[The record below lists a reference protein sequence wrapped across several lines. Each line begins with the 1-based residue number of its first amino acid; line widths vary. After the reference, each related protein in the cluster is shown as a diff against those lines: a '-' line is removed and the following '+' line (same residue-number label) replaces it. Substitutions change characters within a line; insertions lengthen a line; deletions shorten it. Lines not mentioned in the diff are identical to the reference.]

1 MLNLAS
7 LKTPGVYIDEVALF
21 PPSVAQVATAI
32 PAFIGYTKKALK
44 DGNELKEMPTRISS
58 MPEYELYFGGAP
70 NASIEVT
77 LDNSDRVYKVSPTPK
92 WYLYNSLRMFYANGG
107 GACYIISLG
116 DYSKSIDQDEFIN
129 ALESLKKWD
138 EPTLIVMPDLVAAT
152 TEDVFNAVSQAAI
165 SLCAEMQD
173 RFAILDVYKGNEP
186 RTFDDND
193 VITKFRDGIGINE
206 LKYAAAYYPSLRTS
220 LPFKFNF
227 SNLVIK
233 REGNI
238 NEIFLSSLTSDSDIL
253 NKIKQAEALKDDLKL
268 DALNNL
274 LGDSTYKTLKNPDGA
289 NDDEKKA
296 NAKQAVIDFSAAF
309 KALAGW
315 KYIEDLLTPTEKNS
329 KKVLTTDKFFEL
341 YTAVGKSE
349 GAKLERLES
358 AVVALDLTTLTIH
371 HLQEALIPL
380 LTDIQAHIGR
390 FVNELQNR
398 ADALDL
404 QLATIFPVYGNIVN
418 AIRKEGVVVPPSGA
432 IAGIYAKTDETRG
445 VWKAPANVS
454 LSNVIEPVVK
464 ITDKEQE
471 DLNVDVNSGKSI
483 NAIRHFTG
491 KGTLVWGARTLAGN
505 DNEWRYVPVRRF
517 FIMVEESVKKATDRF
532 VFEPNDANTWV
543 KVRAMIENFLTLQW
557 RAGALAGAK
566 PEHAFYVQVG
576 LNQTMT
582 QLDILEG
589 RMIVE
594 IGMAVVR
601 PAEFIVLR
609 FMHKM
614 QES

>member
-1 MLNLAS
+1 MLNLAN

-32 PAFIGYTKKALK
+32 PAFIGYTHRKLK
-44 DGNELKEMPTRISS
+44 DGKDIKGLPTRISS

-70 NASIEVT
+70 KASIEVT
-77 LDNSDRVYKVSPTPK
+77 LDNADNVDSVSASPK

-107 GACYIISLG
+107 GACYIVSVG
-116 DYSKSIDQDEFIN
+116 DYSSNSVSQDELIN
-129 ALESLKKWD
+129 AINELEKWD
-138 EPTLIVMPDLVAAT
+138 EPTLIVIPDLVAAE
-152 TEDVFNAVSQAAI
+152 EDEFNSINQLVIAHCSK
-165 SLCAEMQD
+165 LQD
-173 RFAILDVYKGNEP
+173 RFAILDIHAGEKV
-186 RTFDDND
+186 RSFDEND
-193 VITKFRDGIGINE
+193 VITRFRNGVGINE
-206 LKYAAAYYPSLRTS
+206 LKYAAAYYPWLRTS
-220 LPFKFNF
+220 LTFQFNF
-227 SNLVIK
+227 SNLIIK
-233 REGNI
+233 RKGSA
-238 NEIFLSSLTSDSDIL
+238 NEIELNSLTSDADIL
-253 NKIKQAEALKDDLKL
+253 NKIIQAEALKEDLKL
-268 DALNNL
+268 DALSNL

-289 NDDEKKA
+289 DDNEKKT
-296 NAKQAVIDFSAAF
+296 NAKKAVTDLSAAF
-309 KALAGW
+309 KALSGW
-315 KYIEDLLTPTEKNS
+315 KYVETLLTDSEKNS
-329 KKVLTTDKFFEL
+329 KKILTTDKFFEL
-341 YTAVGKSE
+341 YTDSGKSE
-349 GAKLERLES
+349 GAKLKRLED
-358 AVVALDLTTLTIH
+358 AVDALDATTGALPQ
-371 HLQEALIPL
+371 LQQTLIPL
-380 LTDIQAHIGR
+380 LMDVQAHISR
-390 FVNELQNR
+390 FINELQNR

-432 IAGIYAKTDETRG
+432 IAGVYAKTDEARG

-464 ITDKEQE
+464 ITDREQE

-505 DNEWRYVPVRRF
+505 DNEWRYVSVRRF

-566 PEHAFYVQVG
+566 PEHAFYVRVG

-594 IGMAVVR
+594 IGMAAVR